1 MYPFKNLSWQ
11 HSLKSITVFDHAII
25 TIMLISRNTFNKM
38 KSFALIMS

>member
-1 MYPFKNLSWQ
+1 MYPFQHLSWQ